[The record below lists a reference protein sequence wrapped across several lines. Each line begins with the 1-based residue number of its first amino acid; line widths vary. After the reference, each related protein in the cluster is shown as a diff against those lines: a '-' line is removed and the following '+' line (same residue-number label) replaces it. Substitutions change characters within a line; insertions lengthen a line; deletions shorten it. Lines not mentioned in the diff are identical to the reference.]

1 MFKATLSFLEPLPS
15 SALEKGQSLRS
26 VLNDVPGHIVK
37 YGAVALPFSSIL
49 ARLPA
54 FWNGRPFVSLSMED
68 RGSLRHNG
76 TRITGLEGVLADSSF
91 LLERKSVNLL
101 IDEASVVNGVFDHLT
116 QVSVG
121 AAMASG
127 ASLED
132 TGYFLFFCVC
142 VFF

>member
-15 SALEKGQSLRS
+15 SAIEKGQSLRS

-37 YGAVALPFSSIL
+37 YGAVALPFSRIL

-54 FWNGRPFVSLSMED
+54 LWNGRPFVSLSIED

-91 LLERKSVNLL
+91 LLERKSVGLL
-101 IDEASVVNGVFDHLT
+101 IDD
-116 QVSVG
+116 
-121 AAMASG
+121 
-127 ASLED
+127 
-132 TGYFLFFCVC
+132 
-142 VFF
+142 